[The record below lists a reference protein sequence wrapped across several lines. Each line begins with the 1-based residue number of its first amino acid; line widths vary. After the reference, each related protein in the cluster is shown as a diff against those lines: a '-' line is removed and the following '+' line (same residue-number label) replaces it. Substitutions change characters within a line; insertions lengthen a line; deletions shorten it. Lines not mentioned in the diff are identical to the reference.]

1 MSDIIDGGV
10 DDTPLEARDRV
21 VVKLVM
27 FGIEWVWTR
36 PKAARWYLAVMRN
49 EGNRGLDLIEE
60 LESGLPAET
69 VKMVEAR
76 LRDPDDPLDTPHLM
90 EVLGKLRTLALQG
103 AGERP
108 TVPSSDS
115 SQSPTDDGEN

>member
-10 DDTPLEARDRV
+10 DDTPLEPIARV
-21 VVKLVM
+21 VVKLTM

-36 PKAARWYLAVMRN
+36 PKAARWYLAVMRD

-60 LESGLPAET
+60 LEAGLPAET
-69 VKMVEAR
+69 VKMVEDR

-90 EVLGKLRTLALQG
+90 EVLGKLRNLALKG

-108 TVPSSDS
+108 TEPSSDS
-115 SQSPTDDGEN
+115 SQ